1 MTTAPYLMIKI
12 MRCEMLLVFDVGN
25 TNIVLGAFKGQ
36 ELIRSFRISTDKHK
50 TSDEYGII
58 IRQLFHEEGF
68 SLNMVDDVIIS
79 SVVPEVMHTLE
90 NFTMKSCGK
99 LPMIVGPG
107 MKTGINIKYENP
119 QQVGADRIVNAAAG
133 IEKYG
138 GPLILIDFGTAT
150 TFCAVTKKGEY
161 LGGAIAPGIV
171 ISAEALFQK
180 ASKLPRVE
188 IMKPKGVIGKNTIW
202 AMQSGIVF
210 GYAGLL
216 ENIVNTMKKEMEE
229 IGEKDVKVVATGG
242 LATLICAET
251 NVVDEIDKTLTLD
264 GLRLIYEKK
273 QGGVEWCC
281 QEDLSFWC

>member
-58 IRQLFHEEGF
+58 IRQLFHEEGL

-90 NFTMKSCGK
+90 NFTMKCCGK

-264 GLRLIYEKK
+264 GLRLIYEKNK
-273 QGGVEWCC
+273 EM
-281 QEDLSFWC
+281 